1 MIRSNNKKPQYSL
14 PFTEWVNSIATSI
27 NEDAKPRK
35 NIPAKPKSSSEPT
48 LSLAWGE
55 GRKLTATSP
64 DLHTWTVTNVAGT
77 NNIKPGM
84 RFNVKSKL
92 AEDEP
97 FVLVFE
103 HSGTYKPAGTLS
115 DAVLNSVTAD
125 QRKKFESMYMTDQ
138 PTPEPEQ
145 QPNDGDK
152 KTAEMTGSANA
163 TKKDATPTKNPPAT
177 EKDATPTKNTP
188 PDTATDTKTNETPAI
203 AAKADDKNTKNS
215 KYNKT
220 DKADIFQYAN
230 PAKISGWKFH
240 IYGDSVEDSEFLEK
254 YISPILLKHGWS
266 HKIATSGRYSVTN
279 QQGIKGMTAYAPT
292 PDALPKMI
300 PAVYNALTTNKYR
313 EDKQTDISKMKGDKP
328 INKFMTY
335 RYDLSIPADK
345 VADMQPNEAMKYYR
359 PASGNYNIENNPDPM
374 SRK

>member
-1 MIRSNNKKPQYSL
+1 MIQSNNKKPQYSL
-14 PFTEWVNSIATSI
+14 PFIEWVKSVATSI
-27 NEDAKPRK
+27 NEDAAPRQRK
-35 NIPAKPKSSSEPT
+35 TVKRESTSEPT
-48 LSLAWGE
+48 LSLMWGDR
-55 GRKLTATSP
+55 RKITATSP
-64 DLHTWTVTNVAGT
+64 DLHVWTVVDATGT

-92 AEDEP
+92 EEDAP
-97 FVLVFE
+97 FALDFE
-103 HSGTYKPAGTLS
+103 NVGRYKPSGNLS
-115 DAVLNSVTAD
+115 DAVLNSVTTE
-125 QRKKFESMYMTDQ
+125 QRKKFASMYMTNQ
-138 PTPEPEQ
+138 PTPEPAQ
-145 QPNDGDK
+145 QPKGGDK
-152 KTAEMTGSANA
+152 KTAGMTGSAN
-163 TKKDATPTKNPPAT
+163 AT
-177 EKDATPTKNTP
+177 EKDATPTKDTQEATP
-188 PDTATDTKTNETPAI
+188 PDTATDTNETPAI
-203 AAKADDKNTKNS
+203 AAKAEDKNTKNS

-266 HKIATSGRYSVTN
+266 HKIATSYRYSVTN

-313 EDKQTDISKMKGDKP
+313 ENKQTDISKMTGDKP

-345 VADMQPNEAMKYYR
+345 VAGMQPNEVMKYYR

-374 SRK
+374 SRT